1 MSDITLWD
9 PFREMMSLRSM
20 MERMFDGNGFGR
32 HSDWTEQVNWGLALD
47 VAESGD
53 AFVVKASLPG
63 MNPDDLEV
71 TFNNNILTI
80 QGEVKEEHESDEKRY
95 HLRERRYG
103 SFSRSISLP
112 STINADA
119 IDASYQDGVLT
130 LTLPKSQEAKPKRI
144 SVTGGT
150 HGQKTIEG
158 KSTTVDLNKHDGGQR

>member
-130 LTLPKSQEAKPKRI
+130 LTLPKVEEAKPRRI
-144 SVTGGT
+144 TVQGS
-150 HGQKTIEG
+150 QSSPKMIEG
-158 KSTTVDLNKHDGGQR
+158 KAKDVKSKK